1 MKKENLRLKDMD
13 QYITKT
19 PLNMVEANKVFE
31 MEHDGQRNFDIPFVY
46 LAINTIKQLERKGY
60 DISKL
65 PKTFLNRI
73 SALSFDDAA
82 NLINIMFFLEDLEMN
97 DIYKAIM
104 TFYDF
109 FNDDVNYDDDRLN
122 TIKNYI
128 TFDNDL
134 LTRIFRTILMIDIN
148 LLAGPDNIKFFEYY
162 YKVDPTVLMNHFN
175 ENKMNFDEN
184 FNKNLFKSQLSYIRF
199 FIEQKTI
206 QK

>member
-46 LAINTIKQLERKGY
+46 LAINTIKSLEKKGY

-73 SALSFDDAA
+73 SNLSFDDAA
-82 NLINIMFFLEDLEMN
+82 NLINIMFFLEDLDMN

-162 YKVDPTVLMNHFN
+162 YKVDPTILMNHFN

-199 FIEQKTI
+199 YIEQKTI

>member
-19 PLNMVEANKVFE
+19 PLNMIEANKVFE

-46 LAINTIKQLERKGY
+46 LAINTIKSLEKKGY

-65 PKTFLNRI
+65 PKIFLNRI

-82 NLINIMFFLEDLEMN
+82 NLINIMFFLEDLDMN

-104 TFYDF
+104 SFYDF
-109 FNDDVNYDDDRLN
+109 FNDDVDYDDDRLN
-122 TIKNYI
+122 MIKTYI

-134 LTRIFRTILMIDIN
+134 LSRIFRTILMIDIN

-162 YKVDPTVLMNHFN
+162 YKVDPTILMNHFN

-199 FIEQKTI
+199 YIEQKTI

>member
-19 PLNMVEANKVFE
+19 PLNMIEANKVFE

-46 LAINTIKQLERKGY
+46 LAINTIKSLEKKGY

-73 SALSFDDAA
+73 SNLSFDDAA
-82 NLINIMFFLEDLEMN
+82 NLINIMFFLEDLDMN

-104 TFYDF
+104 SFYDF

-162 YKVDPTVLMNHFN
+162 YKVDPTILMNHFN

-199 FIEQKTI
+199 YIEQKTI

>member
-162 YKVDPTVLMNHFN
+162 YKVDPTILMNHFN

>member
-1 MKKENLRLKDMD
+1 MKKENLRLKDMN

-73 SALSFDDAA
+73 SNLSFDDAA
-82 NLINIMFFLEDLEMN
+82 NLINIMFFLEDLDMN

-109 FNDDVNYDDDRLN
+109 FNDDVDYDDDRLN
-122 TIKNYI
+122 MIKTYI

-134 LTRIFRTILMIDIN
+134 LSRIFRTILMVDIN

-162 YKVDPTVLMNHFN
+162 YKVDPTILMNHFN
-175 ENKMNFDEN
+175 ENKMNFDKN

-199 FIEQKTI
+199 YIEQKTI

>member
-19 PLNMVEANKVFE
+19 PLNMIEANKVFE

-46 LAINTIKQLERKGY
+46 LAINTIKSLEKKGY

-73 SALSFDDAA
+73 SNLSFDDAA
-82 NLINIMFFLEDLEMN
+82 NLINIMFFLEDLDMN

-162 YKVDPTVLMNHFN
+162 YKVDPTILMNHFN

-199 FIEQKTI
+199 YIEQKTI

>member
-46 LAINTIKQLERKGY
+46 LAINTIKSLEKKGY

-73 SALSFDDAA
+73 SNLSFDDAA
-82 NLINIMFFLEDLEMN
+82 NLINIMFFLEDLDMN

-134 LTRIFRTILMIDIN
+134 LTRIFRTILMVDIN

-162 YKVDPTVLMNHFN
+162 YKVDPTILMNHFN

-199 FIEQKTI
+199 YIEQKTI